1 VVVYDGSV
9 LDPSDLPETE
19 DGFADPAWEGKVA
32 LAPSNG
38 SFLAFVAA
46 KILIDG
52 EDATRAWLEG
62 MEANQSPTFPNNSS
76 IVTAV
81 NDGQVPTGLV
91 NHYYLLRALA
101 ENPDLPGVNFFFPT
115 PTAGSLVMP
124 AGAGIL
130 ASSDSSDEAER
141 FIAFLVDEEAQT
153 YFADE
158 TFEYPL
164 VAGVAA
170 NPQLPPLDS
179 LSTPDLDLSLLATTL
194 DLATDLVAGAGLL

>member
-1 VVVYDGSV
+1 MDSPTRRGRARS
-9 LDPSDLPETE
+9 P
-19 DGFADPAWEGKVA
+19 